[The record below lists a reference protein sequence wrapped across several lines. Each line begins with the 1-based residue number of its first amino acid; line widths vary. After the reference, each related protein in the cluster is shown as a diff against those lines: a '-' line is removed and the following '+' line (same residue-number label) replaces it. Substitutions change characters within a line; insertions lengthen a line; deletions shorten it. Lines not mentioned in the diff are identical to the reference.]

1 MPNKIYQAPEA
12 TRTWTDAA
20 TGGDE
25 LLDLGGL
32 AADAGRV
39 GSAWDRGSASR
50 PEVYAWQLF
59 IDGFDTAPV
68 VGETID
74 IYIAES
80 DGTITDGPV
89 GFSDTADSALASTN
103 LLKNLRFIG
112 QAVVRSTTAGDDLVA
127 SGRIAL
133 SLRHVIPVIHNNT
146 ADALLSTSDAH
157 KFILTPLPPEIQD

>member
-1 MPNKIYQAPEA
+1 MANKVYQAIEA
-12 TRTWTDAA
+12 TTTWTD

-25 LLDLGGL
+25 DLDLGGL

-39 GSAWDRGSASR
+39 GSALDRGASSR
-50 PEVYAWQLF
+50 PALFAWQLK

-68 VGETID
+68 VGETVD
-74 IYIAES
+74 VYIAES

-89 GFSDTADSALASTN
+89 GFSDTADSALASTD

-112 QAVVRSTTAGDDLVA
+112 QAVVRSTTAGDDLVV
-127 SGRIAL
+127 SGRIML

-157 KFILTPLPPEIQD
+157 KFILTPIPPEIQ